1 MTVTF
6 VPMPKRM
13 LGDYAY
19 DGILH
24 AIVTGAMPA
33 GEKIRID
40 DLAARWGISRTPV
53 REALVRLARMGL
65 VVTAPN
71 SRTEVARWS
80 ARDMLERVQL
90 LGAITTFAVLRARR
104 PIVGRVGGHD
114 GGDVQG
120 FVSLCEAAIEQSGRL
135 VSCAAMTDL
144 ITPPVRIFYADE
156 MSARLGV
163 ELGAHSEARAERLT
177 ELAASLE
184 TGDPDAVSCAIGEY
198 LTELERSHPK

>member
-24 AIVTGAMPA
+24 AIVTGGMPP

-53 REALVRLARMGL
+53 REALARLARMSL

-71 SRTEVARWS
+71 SRTEVARWN

-90 LGAITTFAVLRARR
+90 LGAITAFAVSQARR
-104 PIVGRVGGHD
+104 PVVGRAGGY
-114 GGDVQG
+114 GAEDVQS
-120 FVSLCEAAIEQSGRL
+120 FLSVCEEAIEQSGRP

-156 MSARLGV
+156 VSARLGV
-163 ELGAHSEARAERLT
+163 ELGAHSGARAERFE
-177 ELAASLE
+177 ELGAALKTAE
-184 TGDPDAVSCAIGEY
+184 PEAVSRAIGEY
-198 LTELERSHPK
+198 LTALERSHPA